1 MYPLYLTQIHD
12 EVHARKMLKM
22 QKGCRKT
29 PLLIDFG
36 RQLFPLSGLIGE
48 RNNGH
53 SESEEN
59 IL

>member
-1 MYPLYLTQIHD
+1 
-12 EVHARKMLKM
+12 MLKM

-29 PLLIDFG
+29 TLLIDFG